1 MNEENTKSTQKI
13 YFLKGKKVNLR
24 HLNEDDVPVMTHWL
38 NDPEVTQY
46 ITINH
51 PMTLEQELEYL
62 KSNTGKQ
69 DKILLGIET
78 NEGVYIGNISIDKI
92 NNVDRTA
99 TTGTIIG
106 EKKYWGKGYGTEAK
120 MLLLNY
126 AFNTLNIRKI
136 HSSAISFN
144 ERSVNYQKKTGAVIE
159 GILKKQIYKNGKYHD
174 QVMLSIF
181 KEDWLPIWEKFQK
194 TGKI

>member
-1 MNEENTKSTQKI
+1 MNENEQKEKVF
-13 YFLKGKKVNLR
+13 FLKGKNVNLR

-38 NDPEVTQY
+38 NDSEVTQY

-62 KSNTGKQ
+62 KANIGRQ

-78 NEGVYIGNISIDKI
+78 LDGVYIGNISIDKI
-92 NNVDRTA
+92 NHVDRTA
-99 TTGTIIG
+99 TTGIIIG
-106 EKKYWGKGYGTEAK
+106 NKEYWGKGHGTEAK

-144 ERSVNYQKKTGAVIE
+144 ERSVKYQKKTGAVVE
-159 GILKKQIYKNGKYHD
+159 GVLKDQIYKNGKYYD
-174 QVMLSIF
+174 QIMLSIF
-181 KEDWLPIWEKFQK
+181 KEDWLPIWDKFQK
-194 TGKI
+194 EVLT